1 MANPLI
7 DFGRALLRQT
17 TWARLRRVEALLL
30 ETEQRQK
37 REDRWRRLT
46 RQQLDAL
53 IRYVALERT
62 GLAAPGGLNG
72 RRFRLYSQ
80 NEEDGVTLALLAAA
94 GVTTRTF
101 IEIGSG
107 QTGGNSAVLA
117 LDLGWSGLMVEG
129 HRPHARALRRRMA
142 PNPGV
147 TVVCEYVTSSGFN
160 ALLKAHGLKGEVD
173 FLSIDIDSIDY
184 WLLDALKQVSPRV
197 LVMEYNAHFGPRRA
211 VTLPDAAVPS
221 PRPKGYFGASL
232 AALEKRARGKGY
244 RLVLCE
250 ASGVNAYFLRNDVAP
265 EIPGLTAE
273 AAWRPPADAADYLD
287 DDVKGIDIYAVIAQR
302 GLPLDAV

>member
-1 MANPLI
+1 MGNPLL
-7 DFGRALLRQT
+7 DLGRAVLRQT

-30 ETEQRQK
+30 ATEQRQK
-37 REDRWRRLT
+37 REDRFRRRT

-53 IRYVALERT
+53 MRYVALERS
-62 GLAAPGGLNG
+62 GLAAPGSING

-101 IEIGSG
+101 VEIGSG
-107 QTGGNSAVLA
+107 QSGGNSAVLA

-129 HRPHARALRRRMA
+129 HRPHVRALRRLMA
-142 PNPGV
+142 PHPGV
-147 TVVCEYVTSSGFN
+147 TVLCEYVTSAGFN
-160 ALLKAHGLKGEVD
+160 TLLKTHGLAGEID

-211 VTLPDAAVPS
+211 VTLPDAEIPS

-250 ASGVNAYFLRNDVAP
+250 TSGVNAYFLRNDVAP
-265 EIPGLTAE
+265 QIPGLTAE
-273 AAWRPPADAADYLD
+273 AAYRPPADATDYLD
-287 DDVKGIDIYAVIAQR
+287 DDVKGIDIYAVIEQR
-302 GLPLDAV
+302 GLPLVSV

>member
-1 MANPLI
+1 MGNPFL
-7 DFGRALLRQT
+7 DLGRTVWRQT
-17 TWARLRRVEALLL
+17 PWARLRRVEALLT

-37 REDRWRRLT
+37 REDRFRRRT

-53 IRYVALERT
+53 MRHVVLQQT
-62 GLAAPGGLNG
+62 GLAAAGSLNA

-80 NEEDGVTLALLAAA
+80 NEEDGITLALLTAA

-101 IEIGSG
+101 VEVGSG
-107 QTGGNSAVLA
+107 QSGGNSAVLA
-117 LDLGWSGLMVEG
+117 LELGWSGLMIEG
-129 HRPHARALRRRMA
+129 HRPHARKLRGLVAR
-142 PNPGV
+142 NTGV
-147 TVVCEYVTSSGFN
+147 TVACEYVTSAGFN
-160 ALLKAHGLKGEVD
+160 ALLKTHGLTGEID

-211 VTLPDAAVPS
+211 VTLPDAALPS

-250 ASGVNAYFLRNDVAP
+250 ESGVNAFFLRNDVAP

-273 AAWRPPADAADYLD
+273 QAYRPSADAADYLD
-287 DDVKGIDIYAVIAQR
+287 DEAKHIDIYAVIEQR
-302 GLPLDAV
+302 GLPLVSV